1 MILALACI
9 LAQTHDTLSEQI
21 ARIERK
27 SIDVAE
33 QLKDADPEKSRR
45 LLRGV
50 KLLRERAAAYHAELA
65 RDQEKKGNS
74 ENALKHRASVI
85 ETLRRLLAILE
96 GRVPSDDPRRTPEE
110 ERLEEILAVL
120 RRLLAEQTALNKA
133 TADFDAARPAAIAR
147 EHRIRLA
154 ELADDQRRIAR
165 EIGELDGHLDGE
177 PAAFRYAL
185 KRAGEDAADAAA
197 RLDELTT
204 DAPLRELQAA
214 IARRLKQLID
224 AFQDRLRTIRD
235 RDRDGGPG
243 TPGGDGRP
251 GRRIPDAVEL
261 QLILSMQEELYAR
274 TQTAHRALPAE
285 GAELTVAQKTLL
297 KRLTDEQGML
307 AKLLQGVIDRA
318 AER

>member
-1 MILALACI
+1 MLL
-9 LAQTHDTLSEQI
+9 LLSLLTLQTDDLSGQI

-33 QLKDADPEKSRR
+33 QLKDTDPEKSRR

-65 RDQEKKGNS
+65 RDQERKGNA

-85 ETLRRLLAILE
+85 ETLKRLLAVLE
-96 GRVPSDDPRRTPEE
+96 GKAPSDDDPRRTPEE

-120 RRLLAEQTALNKA
+120 RRLLAEQTALNTA
-133 TADFDAARPAAIAR
+133 TATFDASRPAAIAR
-147 EHRIRLA
+147 EHRIRIA
-154 ELADDQRRIAR
+154 ELADEQKRIAR

-177 PAAFRYAL
+177 PPAFRYAL
-185 KRAGEDAADAAA
+185 KRAGEDATDAGG
-197 RLDELTT
+197 RLDDSRT

-214 IARRLKQLID
+214 VARRLKQLID
-224 AFQDRLRTIRD
+224 AFEERRRTIQE
-235 RDRDGGPG
+235 RDGGPG

-274 TQTAHRALPAE
+274 TQAAHRALPAE
-285 GAELTVAQKTLL
+285 GAELTAAQKTLL

-307 AKLLQGVIDRA
+307 AKLLQGVIERA
-318 AER
+318 SEP